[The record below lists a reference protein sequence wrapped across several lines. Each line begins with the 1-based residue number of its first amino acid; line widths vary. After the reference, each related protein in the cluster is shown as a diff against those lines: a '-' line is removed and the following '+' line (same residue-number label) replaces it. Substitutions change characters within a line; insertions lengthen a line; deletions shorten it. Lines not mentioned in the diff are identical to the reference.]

1 MKKSIVT
8 LGMIAMLFAGSLTS
22 CKNNEAKMED
32 AQEDVLEAKQ
42 DVAEE
47 QNEANQ
53 EYENYKMEIN
63 EKITKNEQK
72 IADLKV
78 KNITGSAD
86 AKERHN
92 NRIAKLEA
100 KNSELK
106 AKLDQYT
113 TYSADTWEAFK
124 TDVNNAAEELE
135 RDFESDK

>member
-1 MKKSIVT
+1 MKKSILT
-8 LGMIAMLFAGSLTS
+8 LGMIAMLSAGTLTS
-22 CKNNEAKMED
+22 CKDGEAKVED

-42 DVAEE
+42 DVVEE

-78 KNITGSAD
+78 KKMTGSAD
-86 AKERHN
+86 AQDRHN
-92 NRIAKLEA
+92 KRIARLEE
-100 KNSELK
+100 KNAELK

-124 TDVNNAAEELE
+124 ADVDSAADALE
-135 RDFESDK
+135 KEFESEN

>member
-1 MKKSIVT
+1 MKKSILT
-8 LGMIAMLFAGSLTS
+8 LGMVAMLFAGSLTS
-22 CKNNEAKMED
+22 CKNNEAKIED
-32 AQEDVLEAKQ
+32 AQEDILEERQ
-42 DVAEE
+42 DLAEA
-47 QNEANQ
+47 QNKANQ

-78 KNITGSAD
+78 KKITGSAD
-86 AKERHN
+86 AQERHN
-92 NRIAKLEA
+92 KRIAKLEA

-124 TDVNNAAEELE
+124 ANVDSTATAIE

>member
-1 MKKSIVT
+1 MKKSILT
-8 LGMIAMLFAGSLTS
+8 LGMVAFLFAGSLTS
-22 CKNNEAKMED
+22 CKNNEAKVED

-42 DVAEE
+42 EVAEE

-78 KNITGSAD
+78 KKITGSAD
-86 AKERHN
+86 AQERHN
-92 NRIAKLEA
+92 KKIAKLEA
-100 KNSELK
+100 RNSELK
-106 AKLDQYT
+106 AKLDKYT

-124 TDVNNAAEELE
+124 ADVDSTASSIE
-135 RDFESDK
+135 RDFESKN

>member
-1 MKKSIVT
+1 MKKSILT
-8 LGMIAMLFAGSLTS
+8 LGMVAMLFAGTITS
-22 CKNNEAKMED
+22 CKNNEAKVED

-42 DVAEE
+42 EVAEE

-78 KNITGSAD
+78 KKITGSAD
-86 AKERHN
+86 AQERHN
-92 NRIAKLEA
+92 KRIAKLEA
-100 KNSELK
+100 RNSELK
-106 AKLDQYT
+106 AKLDNYS

-124 TDVNNAAEELE
+124 ADVDSTANSIE
-135 RDFESDK
+135 RDFEANK

>member
-22 CKNNEAKMED
+22 CKNNEAKIED

-92 NRIAKLEA
+92 KRIAKLEA
-100 KNSELK
+100 RNSELK
-106 AKLDQYT
+106 AKLDQYR

-124 TDVNNAAEELE
+124 ADVDSTATSIE
-135 RDFESDK
+135 RDFESEK